1 VRKSS
6 RSAASAIN
14 SWKKRMLNKIRFR
27 LTITNSIVLILVL
40 IFICAFV
47 YVAVDLNVIA
57 YTNGELVENTYQ
69 LKRYMT
75 LAETPSTQKTNPELY
90 EEYLTY
96 EQKMLSN
103 AGYFSIWDYN
113 GNAILQQ
120 GSFYVPEDILAAIRA
135 LIFTYDTKADKI
147 IRENDGSYYIHVY
160 AYQSTNIRICT
171 TVCVNDNGEMRLIQT
186 ASNMNEKNAVTT
198 RLLKALVLAGLVGVT
213 LSFAGGYMLSGR
225 SMIPIIQSIK
235 SQNEFIADA
244 SHELR
249 TPLTIIRTNLDV
261 VMSSTDEPVASQAA
275 WLDNAYG
282 ETKRMEKMIG
292 DLLLLA
298 KSDLNQ
304 VAFDFTR
311 IDIARLCE
319 ETIRRFAPLAGQKNI
334 AIALDTAACTDPWV
348 DADKERIS
356 QLIGIVLDNAL
367 TYSPNGTK
375 IEVRLENI
383 PNALRLQVKDEGI
396 GVEKSDLENIFKR
409 FYRTDKARN
418 RREGGTGL
426 GLAIAKWIAQA
437 HSGKIWAESEINRG
451 TAIIAE
457 LPQKKEIKN
466 ELT

>member
-1 VRKSS
+1 
-6 RSAASAIN
+6 
-14 SWKKRMLNKIRFR
+14 MLNKIRFR

-57 YTNGELVENTYQ
+57 YTNSELVENTYQ
-69 LKRYMT
+69 LKRYVT
-75 LAETPSTQKTNPELY
+75 LAETPSIQKTDPELY
-90 EEYLTY
+90 EEYLVY

-103 AGYFSIWDYN
+103 ASFFSIWDYN
-113 GNAILQQ
+113 GNVILQK
-120 GSFYVPEDILAAIRA
+120 GSFYVPNDILAAIRA

-147 IRENDGSYYIHVY
+147 IRENDGIYYIHAY

-171 TVCVNDNGEMRLIQT
+171 TVCANENGEMRIIQT
-186 ASNMNEKNAVTT
+186 VSNMNEKNAVTA
-198 RLLKALVLAGLVGVT
+198 RLLRALVIAGLVGVT

-225 SMIPIIQSIK
+225 SMVPIIQSIK
-235 SQNEFIADA
+235 NQNEFIADA

-261 VMSSTDEPVASQAA
+261 VMSSTDESVASQAE

-304 VAFDFTR
+304 AAFDFKPT
-311 IDIARLCE
+311 DIARLCE
-319 ETIRRFAPLAGQKNI
+319 ETVGRFAPLAGQKDI
-334 AIALDTAACTDPWV
+334 TIALDTSACADPWI
-348 DADKERIS
+348 DADIERIV

-367 TYSPNGTK
+367 MYSPNGTK
-375 IEVRLENI
+375 IEVSVENI
-383 PNALRLQVKDEGI
+383 PNALRLSVKDEGI
-396 GVEKSDLENIFKR
+396 GVEKSELENIFKR

-426 GLAIAKWIAQA
+426 GLAIAKWIAQT
-437 HSGKIWAESEINRG
+437 HGGKIWAESEINCG
-451 TAIIAE
+451 TTIITE
-457 LPQKKEIKN
+457 LPQKREIKN
-466 ELT
+466 GLT